1 MVKTALVRKEI
12 GYNVY
17 VKYDKHTA
25 GHIPAR
31 TAAAALAVLSAF
43 LFFSCRSL
51 PQTDSNPFVCD
62 AYVPDAQHIDVHG
75 NVYLGRHD
83 SKLLRGAFGTGDT
96 ALVSFLGKTNRL
108 TVVKDIHHAAP
119 GSMVLHFRDGD
130 PPYDRLAVVNGSF
143 AKVAGIARQ
152 ILGTKGKP
160 LAWMPEDGVA
170 FPVKVTI
177 EREVAPARPQSRDFG
192 GRSNARVDY
201 PHLTDAEFAN
211 FRPIVAPLIPSG
223 ILYRSSSPI
232 DPSLGRSR
240 YADAALAS
248 CGVKTV
254 WNMADA
260 YDALVQMVPE
270 DSGYSK
276 CTIHPQPLG
285 TDFNSPL
292 FKAGIQDGLLS
303 LARNEPPY
311 LIHCREGR
319 DRTGFVAILLEA
331 LGGATR
337 AELEADYA
345 KSYQNYALGGEFDR
359 AQMERSF
366 AYCLEALGMANAL
379 DSELKAQ
386 ALAYLRSI
394 GLKDDKMTTLML
406 KLSRKPDGQSR

>member
-1 MVKTALVRKEI
+1 MRLVRRKSAI
-12 GYNVY
+12 MFRM
-17 VKYDKHTA
+17 KYGKHTA
-25 GHIPAR
+25 GRVSAWAGIAVM
-31 TAAAALAVLSAF
+31 AVLAT
-43 LFFSCRSL
+43 LLFSCKST
-51 PQTDSNPFVCD
+51 PQTDARHFVCE

-96 ALVSFLGKTNRL
+96 ALVSLLGKTNRL
-108 TVVKDIHHAAP
+108 TVVRDIHHAAP

-130 PPYDRLAVVNGSF
+130 PPYDRLAVVNGPF
-143 AKVAGIARQ
+143 ARTAGIARQ
-152 ILGTKGKP
+152 ILGTGGKP
-160 LAWMPEDGVA
+160 LAWVPEDGVA

-177 EREVAPARPQSRDFG
+177 ERENALARPQSRDFG
-192 GRSNARVDY
+192 GRSNARADY

-211 FRPIVAPLIPSG
+211 FRPIVAPLIPAG
-223 ILYRSSSPI
+223 LLYRSSSPI

-240 YADAALAS
+240 YANAALVA

-254 WNMADA
+254 WNMADTH
-260 YDALVQMVPE
+260 DAVLQMLPE

-276 CTIHPQPLG
+276 CRVHAQPLG

-292 FKAGIQDGLLS
+292 FKTGIQDGLLY

-311 LIHCREGR
+311 LIHCKEGR

-337 AELEADYA
+337 AEIKADYA

-359 AQMERSF
+359 AQMEQSF
-366 AYCLEALGMANAL
+366 AYCLEALGMTNAL

-394 GLKDDKMTTLML
+394 GLKDDKTTTLML
-406 KLSRKPDGQSR
+406 KLSRKPGGQSR

>member
-1 MVKTALVRKEI
+1 MAI
-12 GYNVY
+12 
-17 VKYDKHTA
+17 
-25 GHIPAR
+25 
-31 TAAAALAVLSAF
+31 LSA
-43 LFFSCRSL
+43 LLLSSCRSR
-51 PQTDSNPFVCD
+51 PQTDSHPFVCH
-62 AYVPDAQHIDVHG
+62 AYVPDVQHIDVHG
-75 NVYLGRHD
+75 NVYLGNYEPGP
-83 SKLLRGAFGTGDT
+83 LRNAFAKGDT
-96 ALVSFLGKTNRL
+96 ALVSLLGKTHRL
-108 TVVKDIHHAAP
+108 TVVRDIHHAAP

-143 AKVAGIARQ
+143 ATTAGLARQ

-160 LAWMPEDGVA
+160 LAWLPDDGVA

-177 EREVAPARPQSRDFG
+177 EREDAPARPQSRDFG
-192 GRSNARVDY
+192 GRSNARADY
-201 PHLTDAEFAN
+201 PHLTDADFAN
-211 FRPIVAPLIPSG
+211 FRPIVAPLIPAG

-254 WNMADA
+254 WNMADT
-260 YDALVQMVPE
+260 YDEVVQMLPE
-270 DSGYSK
+270 GSGYSK
-276 CTIHPQPLG
+276 CKVHAQPLG